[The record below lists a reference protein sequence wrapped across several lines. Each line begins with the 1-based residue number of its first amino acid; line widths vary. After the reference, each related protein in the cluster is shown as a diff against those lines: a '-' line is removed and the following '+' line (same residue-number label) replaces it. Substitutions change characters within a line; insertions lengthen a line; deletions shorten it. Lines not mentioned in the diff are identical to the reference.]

1 MYFGIL
7 VPQPKKNKKYVNSQ
21 REHKSMLSPRRKDKE
36 QKKKL
41 VRRKRQRP
49 AGWAQT
55 GQSQLKKILKEADE
69 DSK

>member
-36 QKKKL
+36 QKKNSCAGK
-41 VRRKRQRP
+41 RP

-55 GQSQLKKILKEADE
+55 GQSQLEKILKEADE